1 MQLLCKTHV
10 NRLGRHEAVDAPHI
24 QGQPLAG
31 LPMVMGG
38 MKRVRNNV
46 ASSAT

>member
-31 LPMVMGG
+31 LPMGDG
-38 MKRVRNNV
+38 RHE
-46 ASSAT
+46 AGAQ